1 MKALF
6 DFASRLS
13 VKEPAVHG
21 RLAVYPVF
29 GDGTTALSYLTLG
42 EALAAGGFKVGEL
55 GGGSVPELM
64 VSNQTGQ
71 LVLLLDGE
79 ELIGAKQN
87 RILNT
92 SILVQ
97 SHSETRIPVSCV
109 EHGRWDRGAA
119 AMHAGEVAY
128 PELRGLKAQQVH
140 QNLQMTGLHQ
150 SDQGAIWDDIAA
162 HSARLRARA
171 PTGRMEAMYE
181 VQRDHLAEALRHL
194 PCCPGACG
202 VVAVIDGR
210 IACADVFDAPS
221 TLEKLWDRLVT
232 SYALDARSTF
242 LKAGSG
248 PEAALPAEAVARFL
262 SVPPDTSIEVFAT
275 PGVGQNLRF
284 RTPDRAGSALAFQD
298 AVVHLEV
305 FPATGGSQLEQAS
318 RPTRI
323 ARPSHRGPRA

>member
-6 DFASRLS
+6 DFAGRLS

-29 GDGTTALSYLTLG
+29 GDGSPALSYLTLG

-64 VSNQTGQ
+64 VSNHTGH

-92 SILVQ
+92 SILVEAG
-97 SHSETRIPVSCV
+97 SEIRIPVSCV

-119 AMHAGEVAY
+119 AMRAGEVAY
-128 PELRGLKAQQVH
+128 PELRMAKARQVH
-140 QNLQMTGLHQ
+140 DSLRRTGLHR
-150 SDQGAIWDDIAA
+150 SDQGALWQEIAE
-162 HSARLRARA
+162 HSAELRAEA

-181 VQRDHLAEALRHL
+181 AEREPLAEALRHL

-202 VVAVIDGR
+202 VVAVIGGR
-210 IACADVFDAPS
+210 IACADVFDSPS
-221 TLEKLWDRLVT
+221 TLEKLWDRLLT
-232 SYALDARSTF
+232 SYALDARTAPGPST
-242 LKAGSG
+242 
-248 PEAALPAEAVARFL
+248 PAALPIDAVLRFL
-262 SVPPDTSIEVFAT
+262 SVPPESLLEVFPT
-275 PGVGQNLRF
+275 PGIGQNLRF
-284 RTPDRAGSALAFQD
+284 RTADRAGSALVFQD

-305 FPATGGSQLEQAS
+305 FPANGGSQQAS

-323 ARPSHRGPRA
+323 VRPSDRGPRV

>member
-29 GDGTTALSYLTLG
+29 GNGSAALSYLTLG
-42 EALAAGGFKVGEL
+42 EALAAGGFKVGEV
-55 GGGSVPELM
+55 GGGTVPELM
-64 VSNQTGQ
+64 VSNHTGH

-92 SILVQ
+92 SILVA
-97 SHSETRIPVSCV
+97 SGSDIRIPVSCV

-128 PELRGLKAQQVH
+128 PELRMMKARQVH
-140 QNLQMTGLHQ
+140 DSLRMTGMHL
-150 SDQGAIWDDIAA
+150 SDQGALWEGIAE
-162 HSARLRARA
+162 HSAELRADA

-181 VQRDHLAEALRHL
+181 VERESLDEALRHL

-202 VVAVIDGR
+202 VVAVIDEH
-210 IACADVFDAPS
+210 IACADVFDSPS

-248 PEAALPAEAVARFL
+248 PGAALPTEAVARFL

-305 FPATGGSQLEQAS
+305 FPATGGSQQEQAS

-323 ARPSHRGPRA
+323 ARPSQRGPRA